1 MRTRRCGEV
10 VVSVTGWSLDKV
22 KWSTERDAKT
32 RSREMSSEVATQLT
46 DVRVQPPIEIQV
58 HKRLEGALVR
68 EEDVPHR
75 FELRH
80 DGRHDPLHAQC
91 VFLAGR
97 E

>member
-1 MRTRRCGEV
+1 M
-10 VVSVTGWSLDKV
+10 VSVTGWSLDKV
-22 KWSTERDAKT
+22 KRSKERDEKT
-32 RSREMSSEVATQLT
+32 RSREMSSEVATAVT
-46 DVRVQPPIEIQV
+46 DVRVQPPIEVQV